1 MKLLHITIHTAVP
14 EASAKF
20 YCDVLGFAVQ
30 EKFTGAMGKSIQF
43 LENPES
49 DVRIE
54 LIDDEAQAYNGSG
67 LSIGFHVD
75 DVEKAHEQM
84 QGLNPS
90 AIVSPNPHTRFFFI
104 KDPNG
109 VQIQII

>member
-1 MKLLHITIHTAVP
+1 MKMLHITIHTAVP

-20 YCDVLGFAVQ
+20 YC
-30 EKFTGAMGKSIQF
+30 
-43 LENPES
+43 

>member
-1 MKLLHITIHTAVP
+1 MKMLHITIHTAVP

-54 LIDDEAQAYNGSG
+54 LIDDEAQ
-67 LSIGFHVD
+67 LTTVPVCPWIPRRC
-75 DVEKAHEQM
+75 VEKRM
-84 QGLNPS
+84 N
-90 AIVSPNPHTRFFFI
+90 RCR
-104 KDPNG
+104 D
-109 VQIQII
+109 